1 MGKWLQLGITALVA
15 LVFGFI
21 GAVVAVNVQH
31 DSLVGPQGPA
41 GLAGPPGAKGPQGD
55 AGAQGEPGTNGANG
69 RNGKSV
75 KKASTN
81 LGTTGCAGSSQ
92 QVVTD
97 VTVDSKKT
105 MHVTK
110 KDVCVTK

>member
-21 GAVVAVNVQH
+21 GSLVAVTVQH
-31 DSLVGPQGPA
+31 SSLVGPQGPS

-55 AGAQGEPGTNGANG
+55 AGTQGLPGTNGANG

-75 KKASTN
+75 KRASTN
-81 LGTTGCAGSSQ
+81 LGTANCVGRTQ
-92 QVVTD
+92 RVVTD
-97 VTVDSKKT
+97 VTVDIKKT

-110 KDVCVTK
+110 KDVCVTR